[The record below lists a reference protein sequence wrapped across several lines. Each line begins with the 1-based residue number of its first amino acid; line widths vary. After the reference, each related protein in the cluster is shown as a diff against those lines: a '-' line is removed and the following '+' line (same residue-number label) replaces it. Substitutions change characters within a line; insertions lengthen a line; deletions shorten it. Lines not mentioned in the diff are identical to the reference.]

1 VIEPV
6 MNVVALKVPSPA
18 RVREE
23 LMKRDWHVSMTREP
37 GRALRLILMRH
48 MTKENID
55 LFLNDLDDVLRP
67 QRSQI
72 KPSIPTQ

>member
-1 VIEPV
+1 
-6 MNVVALKVPSPA
+6 
-18 RVREE
+18 
-23 LMKRDWHVSMTREP
+23 
-37 GRALRLILMRH
+37 MRH